1 LIWDQSTHQGTLTID
16 GRPVPH
22 VRRVNVAQRLHDC
35 EVVIYLDEVDFE
47 LDVDTSDI
55 EVIREE

>member
-1 LIWDQSTHQGTLTID
+1 
-16 GRPVPH
+16 